1 MRNKNI
7 LNFYLWHCQS
17 DFQNF
22 EVLPTHR
29 LEKNQRICNW
39 MTSEDFLTHC
49 SGNINSIVWWWRV
62 QRQVWTF
69 KVASRRV
76 LELYTWVERICV
88 LASVVIISL
97 SWGSKHVFSV
107 EPCLEIPNVFFF
119 FFLFSWCIELE
130 LTNWNFQLL
139 ESHRYLWFALYYLL
153 QIFYWPHLSTI
164 FPSPRLHLLK
174 NFGYLSQQKLLFMA
188 VSFIISDCISSL
200 CNFSFKAS
208 FHGFASRC
216 PWV

>member
-62 QRQVWTF
+62 QRQAWTF

-119 FFLFSWCIELE
+119 FFPFFLMHWTRINKLE
-130 LTNWNFQLL
+130 L
-139 ESHRYLWFALYYLL
+139 
-153 QIFYWPHLSTI
+153 ST
-164 FPSPRLHLLK
+164 PWVP
-174 NFGYLSQQKLLFMA
+174 Q
-188 VSFIISDCISSL
+188 VSMVCIIL
-200 CNFSFKAS
+200 
-208 FHGFASRC
+208 FASNLLLTTSVYHFPIPKVTFTEKLWLSFTAEIIVYGRIIYYFWLYII
-216 PWV
+216 PM